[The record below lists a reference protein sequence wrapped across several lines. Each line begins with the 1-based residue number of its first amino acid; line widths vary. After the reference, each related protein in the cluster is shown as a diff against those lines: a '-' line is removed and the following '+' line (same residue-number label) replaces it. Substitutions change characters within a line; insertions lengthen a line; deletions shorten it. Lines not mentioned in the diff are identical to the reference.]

1 MYSVDRNIHTLETF
15 TRHLHVMDH
24 SLDSHMCGPF
34 TTKEYSP
41 ETHLHGALTANT
53 AAGDG
58 VVR

>member
-1 MYSVDRNIHTLETF
+1 MYSLDRNIHTLETF
-15 TRHLHVMDH
+15 TRHLHA
-24 SLDSHMCGPF
+24 LDSHMCGPF